1 MSTSFTS
8 FTDEALISLDTIGA
22 RAASILDP
30 SLRLGVTGLSRAGKT
45 VFITALIHALTNNAK
60 LPMLAVQKQGRLK
73 GASLTHQPD
82 DTIPRFQYEDHVR
95 RLIED
100 RVWPDST
107 KAISEI
113 RITLNYESA
122 SGWNRM
128 FGAGKFSLDI
138 IDYPGEWLL
147 DLPLLSKTYVEF
159 SAHAF
164 DLSRTR
170 TQIANDWHQ
179 AISAIGPND
188 PFNEDQANKLAE
200 VFTAYLRAGKSDERA
215 LSTLPPGR
223 FLMPGDLAG
232 SPALTFVPMEN
243 VPENAGADTFAGVFG
258 RRYEAYKSKVV
269 RPFFREHVAK
279 LDRQIVLIDALQ
291 AINAGPEAVAD
302 LERALSEILACFR
315 PGLPGLFSQL
325 FLRRID
331 RILIAATKADHLHHE
346 AHEALTKIVRRIVNN
361 ATKRASLSNA
371 AVEVIALAAARATR
385 EGTLKHGSEDLPVIL
400 GTPVKGEKIGKD
412 TFDGNTE
419 TAIFP
424 GDLPENADVLFEAGK
439 AADDPLLR
447 FVRFRP
453 PKLERTAASLNLT
466 IPHIRLDKAL
476 EFLIGDRL
484 V

>member
-1 MSTSFTS
+1 
-8 FTDEALISLDTIGA
+8 
-22 RAASILDP
+22 
-30 SLRLGVTGLSRAGKT
+30 
-45 VFITALIHALTNNAK
+45 
-60 LPMLAVQKQGRLK
+60 
-73 GASLTHQPD
+73 
-82 DTIPRFQYEDHVR
+82 
-95 RLIED
+95 
-100 RVWPDST
+100 
-107 KAISEI
+107 
-113 RITLNYESA
+113 
-122 SGWNRM
+122 
-128 FGAGKFSLDI
+128 
-138 IDYPGEWLL
+138 
-147 DLPLLSKTYVEF
+147 
-159 SAHAF
+159 
-164 DLSRTR
+164 
-170 TQIANDWHQ
+170 
-179 AISAIGPND
+179 
-188 PFNEDQANKLAE
+188 LAE

-243 VPENAGADTFAGVFG
+243 TSGNAGADTFAAVFA

-346 AHEALTKIVRRIVNN
+346 AHDALTKIVRRIVDN
-361 ATKRASLSNA
+361 AAKRASLSNA
-371 AVEVIALAAARATR
+371 ALDVIAFAAARATR
-385 EGTLKHGSEDLPVIL
+385 EGTIKHNGEDLPVIL
-400 GTPVKGEKIGKD
+400 GTPVQGEKID
-412 TFDGNTE
+412 NRIFDGKTE

-424 GDLPENADVLFEAGK
+424 GDLPANPDSLFEVNNASN
-439 AADDPLLR
+439 DRLLR

-453 PKLERTAASLNLT
+453 PLLEPANGGINLT

>member
-1 MSTSFTS
+1 VATSLTSFA
-8 FTDEALISLDTIGA
+8 DEALISLDTLGA

-45 VFITALIHALTNNAK
+45 VFITALIHALINNSK
-60 LPMLAVQKQGRLK
+60 LPLFAVQKQGRLK
-73 GASLTHQPD
+73 SAALSHQPD
-82 DTIPRFQYEDHVR
+82 DTVPRFQYEDHVR

-147 DLPLLSKTYVEF
+147 DLPLLTKTYSEF

-164 DLSRTR
+164 ELSRGR
-170 TQIANDWHQ
+170 AQIAEDWHQ
-179 AISAIGPND
+179 AISAINPNET
-188 PFNEDQANKLAE
+188 FNEDKANKLSE
-200 VFTAYLRAGKSDERA
+200 IFTTYLRAGRADERA

-232 SPALTFVPMEN
+232 SPALTFVPL
-243 VPENAGADTFAGVFG
+243 ENAASDAGSETFAGVFT
-258 RRYEAYKSKVV
+258 RRYEAYKAKVV
-269 RPFFREHVAK
+269 RPFFREHIAK

-302 LERALSEILACFR
+302 LERALSEILSCFR
-315 PGLPGLFSQL
+315 PGLPGMFSQL

-346 AHEALTKIVRRIVNN
+346 AHDGLTRIVRRIVDN
-361 ATKRASLSNA
+361 AAKRASLSNA
-371 AVEVIALAAARATR
+371 AVDVIALAAARATR
-385 EGTLKHGSEDLPVIL
+385 EGTLKHGGEYLPVIL

-412 TFDGNTE
+412 VFDGETE
-419 TAIFP
+419 TVIFP
-424 GDLPENADVLFEAGK
+424 GDLPENPNSLFEAGSTSENT
-439 AADDPLLR
+439 LLR
-447 FVRFRP
+447 FIRFRP
-453 PKLERTAASLNLT
+453 PKLERSGPELNLT
-466 IPHIRLDKAL
+466 IPHIRLDKAI

-484 V
+484 L

>member
-258 RRYEAYKSKVV
+258 RRYEAYKSKVI

-346 AHEALTKIVRRIVNN
+346 AHEALSNIVRRIVNN

>member
-1 MSTSFTS
+1 M
-8 FTDEALISLDTIGA
+8 I
-22 RAASILDP
+22 DP

-45 VFITALIHALTNNAK
+45 VFITALIHALTNNTK
-60 LPMLAVQKQGRLK
+60 LPLLSVQKQGRLK
-73 GASLTHQPD
+73 SAALSHQPD
-82 DTIPRFQYEDHVR
+82 DTVPRFHYEEHLR
-95 RLIED
+95 RLIDE
-100 RVWPDST
+100 RIWPEST

-113 RITLNYESA
+113 RITINYESA

-128 FGAGKFSLDI
+128 FGAGKFSMDI

-147 DLPLLSKTYVEF
+147 DLPLLTKTYSEF
-159 SAHAF
+159 SADSF
-164 DLSRTR
+164 ELSRSR
-170 TQIANDWHQ
+170 PQIAADWHQ
-179 AISAIGPND
+179 AISEIAPND
-188 PFNEDQANKLAE
+188 AFSEETASKLTE
-200 VFTAYLRAGKSDERA
+200 IFTAYLRAGKSDERA

-232 SPALTFVPMEN
+232 SPALTFVPLEN
-243 VPENAGADTFAGVFG
+243 GDHPSQNAGAETYASVFA
-258 RRYEAYKSKVV
+258 RRYEAYKSKII
-269 RPFFREHVAK
+269 RPFFREHIVK

-291 AINAGPEAVAD
+291 AINAGPDAVAD

-346 AHEALTKIVRRIVNN
+346 AHNALTNIVRRIAAN
-361 ATKRASLSNA
+361 AAKRASLSNA
-371 AVEVIALAAARATR
+371 AVDVMALAAARATR
-385 EGTLKHGSEDLPVIL
+385 EGTLKHDGADLPVIL
-400 GTPVKGEKIGKD
+400 GTPVAGEKIGKD
-412 TFDGNTE
+412 IFDGKTE

-424 GDLPENADVLFEAGK
+424 GDLPDNPDSLFEPNLK
-439 AADDPLLR
+439 ANDDPLLR

-453 PKLERTAASLNLT
+453 PKLERAGPQLNLS
-466 IPHIRLDKAL
+466 IPYIRLDKAL